1 VCVNR
6 ICRLPVCLPVAIDAD
21 DDDGG
26 GGGFSLG
33 FLGAG
38 EIEGWQG
45 LGRGDGKMGRWEMGD
60 VRRGTS
66 TSELSVGLCDGL
78 SLLGCVCGC
87 RGTSY
92 GGRAG

>member
-1 VCVNR
+1 MGRYSSLRVCVNR

-45 LGRGDGKMGRWEMGD
+45 LGRGDGRWDGGRWEDGKMGN
-60 VRRGTS
+60 
-66 TSELSVGLCDGL
+66 
-78 SLLGCVCGC
+78 
-87 RGTSY
+87 
-92 GGRAG
+92 GRCT

>member
-1 VCVNR
+1 MG
-6 ICRLPVCLPVAIDAD
+6 
-21 DDDGG
+21 DGMG
-26 GGGFSLG
+26 
-33 FLGAG
+33 
-38 EIEGWQG
+38 
-45 LGRGDGKMGRWEMGD
+45 GDGKMGRWEMGD

-87 RGTSY
+87 RGTSC